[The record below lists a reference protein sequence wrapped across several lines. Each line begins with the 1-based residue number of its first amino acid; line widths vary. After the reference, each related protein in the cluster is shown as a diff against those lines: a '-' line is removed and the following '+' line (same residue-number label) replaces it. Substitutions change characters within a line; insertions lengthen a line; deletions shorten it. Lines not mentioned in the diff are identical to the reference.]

1 MVFSSRSRAR
11 IPIQVFALISV
22 LILAGVFLRGTP
34 ANATGTSQQPVTK
47 GILTPSTSIVPPDAP
62 ANVPRGV
69 RRIHTGNAQTP
80 RIPTQAGSQLAGN
93 AGGLLQNF
101 NGTSSLDSEKTNFG
115 AEFEPPDQ
123 GLCVGNGFVVEPVNS
138 AYNIYRTNGTKI
150 AGPFNVNRL
159 FNDGFKQFTS
169 DPRCFFDKTTNTW
182 FAVILFISSNSKV
195 GRIDL
200 SVNPTGDPTTPW
212 TTYRINTTDPGNPG
226 CPCFGDQ
233 PLLGIDQ
240 DNIYVSTNEFSIL
253 GPQFNGAQIYA
264 ISKSELVG
272 LARSVHFVHFGD
284 LRLGGAIA
292 ASVQPAISFG
302 QPDAEYFM
310 DSLDPNFTFNNR
322 IGVWAMTNRQAVSQG
337 GAPTLSHVVI
347 TSEPY
352 GVPPPAVQKVSSST
366 LDSGDDRMQQ
376 VQYING
382 NLWGELTT
390 AVTIPNDNAER
401 AGAAWFEVNP
411 HLNGQVIG
419 GAAILKQGYVTL
431 KGNYLIYPAIQANS
445 AGTAAMI
452 MTLSGKNFF
461 PSVVYTV
468 LQAGQTTF
476 GPLHV
481 AAFGTGPYFHK
492 STRWGDYSW
501 AILGPNGNSFWMA
514 TEYIPPRS
522 SQTTDGKQNWGTRV
536 IEVSA

>member
-1 MVFSSRSRAR
+1 MRFSTCSRVS
-11 IPIQVFALISV
+11 IPVLVFALVSV
-22 LILAGVFLRGTP
+22 FLLGGVFLRTAP
-34 ANATGTSQQPVTK
+34 AYAAGMSQQPITK
-47 GILTPSTSIVPPDAP
+47 GILTPSTTIVSADAS
-62 ANVPRGV
+62 ATVPRGV
-69 RRIHTGNAQTP
+69 RRIHTGNGQTVQG
-80 RIPTQAGSQLAGN
+80 PTAASSQLAGN
-93 AGGLLQNF
+93 AGALLQNF
-101 NGTSSLDSEKTNFG
+101 NGTSSRDSEKTNFG

-138 AYNIYRTNGTKI
+138 AYNIYNTNGTRI

-169 DPRCFFDKTTNTW
+169 DPRCFYDKTTNTW
-182 FAVILFISSNSKV
+182 FAVILFISSNSQV

-200 SVNPTGDPTTPW
+200 SVNPTGNPTTPW
-212 TTYRINTTDPGNPG
+212 TTYRINTTDLGNPG

-264 ISKSELVG
+264 ISKSELVA
-272 LARSVHFVHFGD
+272 LAKSVHYVHFGD
-284 LRLGGAIA
+284 LSIGGTIA

-302 QPDAEYFM
+302 QPGAEYFM
-310 DSLDPNFTFNNR
+310 NSLDPNGTFNNR

-337 GAPTLSHVVI
+337 GTPTLSRVVI

-352 GVPPPAVQKVSSST
+352 GVPPAAVQKGSSSK

-376 VQYING
+376 VQYLNG
-382 NLWGELTT
+382 NLWGELGT
-390 AVTIPNDNAER
+390 AVTIPHDNAER

-411 HLNGQVIG
+411 HLNGEVIG
-419 GAAILKQGYVTL
+419 GAAIEKQGYVTL
-431 KGNYLIYPAIQANS
+431 KGNYLIYPAIQAS
-445 AGTAAMI
+445 PTGTAAMI
-452 MTLSGKNFF
+452 MTLSGRNYY

-468 LQAGQTTF
+468 LQQGQTTF

-481 AAFGTGPYFHK
+481 AALGTGPYYCQ

-501 AILGPNGNSFWMA
+501 AILDPNGSSFWMA

-536 IEVSA
+536 IEVSV

>member
-47 GILTPSTSIVPPDAP
+47 GILTPSTTIVPPDAP
-62 ANVPRGV
+62 AN
-69 RRIHTGNAQTP
+69 
-80 RIPTQAGSQLAGN
+80 
-93 AGGLLQNF
+93 
-101 NGTSSLDSEKTNFG
+101 G

-284 LRLGGAIA
+284 LRIGGAIA

-337 GAPTLSHVVI
+337 GTPTLSHVVI

-352 GVPPPAVQKVSSST
+352 GVPPPAVQKGSSST

-431 KGNYLIYPAIQANS
+431 KGNYFIYPAIQANS